1 MTIHLYAVVNAGAL
15 LEICGAHRSLGGQRA
30 RPSLTTGMESRLAAT
45 AAVGPFM
52 DSLRMRSREG
62 GVNVPNRRSG
72 RAGER
77 GQCAARGSREAYHRV
92 AVIIGGG
99 QQAGQLTSGHASMA
113 QAKLCS
119 CAHHSGDSRGSPC
132 HRCTSTCLVPAKLK
146 GASQVR
152 QQRVLEVA
160 TCGELQAAPTS
171 GAPSRS
177 PRRRSALRPST
188 SLL

>member
-1 MTIHLYAVVNAGAL
+1 M
-15 LEICGAHRSLGGQRA
+15 
-30 RPSLTTGMESRLAAT
+30 PTGMESRLAAT
-45 AAVGPFM
+45 AAGRPFM

-62 GVNVPNRRSG
+62 GANVPNRLAG

-92 AVIIGGG
+92 ADIIGGG
-99 QQAGQLTSGHASMA
+99 QKAGQLTSDHASMA

-119 CAHHSGDSRGSPC
+119 CAHHSGGSRGSPC

-152 QQRVLEVA
+152 QQRILEVA
-160 TCGELQAAPTS
+160 TCGGLQEAPTS
-171 GAPSRS
+171 GARSSS
-177 PRRRSALRPST
+177 PRGRRLAQPST